1 MQTYADTCRQ
11 QGKFHT
17 QNSKHSATFILQTS
31 MTVKRHLNAKTFAC
45 RLHHK
50 ESGARLSIL
59 ITISTINLVWNADCF
74 GQSFLT
80 RCT

>member
-17 QNSKHSATFILQTS
+17 QNSKHSATFILLTS
-31 MTVKRHLNAKTFAC
+31 MTVKRHLNAKTCAC

-50 ESGARLSIL
+50 ESGVCKIVRFNYYFNYKFSME
-59 ITISTINLVWNADCF
+59 C
-74 GQSFLT
+74 
-80 RCT
+80 